1 MHNMLDLKGIFYPI
15 KRAATRT
22 WDTNIVK
29 IPIQCYDYD
38 TSYQRHSG
46 KMMDK
51 IPNQYPTKEVNYF
64 RLNNSWIMA
73 TINSILEV
81 SKLLIEMILLNLML
95 ILSVMVQRMVILKD
109 RLGSP
114 CISQLQIYRLYCE

>member
-95 ILSVMVQRMVILKD
+95 ILSVMVPRMVILKD

>member
-1 MHNMLDLKGIFYPI
+1 MLDLKGIFYPI

-95 ILSVMVQRMVILKD
+95 ILSVMVPRMVILKD

>member
-1 MHNMLDLKGIFYPI
+1 
-15 KRAATRT
+15 
-22 WDTNIVK
+22 
-29 IPIQCYDYD
+29 
-38 TSYQRHSG
+38 
-46 KMMDK
+46 MMDK

-64 RLNNSWIMA
+64 MLNNSWIMV

-81 SKLLIEMILLNLML
+81 STLLIEKILLNLML
-95 ILSVMVQRMVILKD
+95 ILSVMVQRMVILKA